1 MMTMSAETKFTLI
14 LIAIGAGAI
23 AAKGPGYVALFETC
37 GETLAGIIYTDQIYS
52 TFLSVKLLQL

>member
-23 AAKGPGYVALFETC
+23 AAKGLGDMWP
-37 GETLAGIIYTDQIYS
+37 YS
-52 TFLSVKLLQL
+52 KRVGRR